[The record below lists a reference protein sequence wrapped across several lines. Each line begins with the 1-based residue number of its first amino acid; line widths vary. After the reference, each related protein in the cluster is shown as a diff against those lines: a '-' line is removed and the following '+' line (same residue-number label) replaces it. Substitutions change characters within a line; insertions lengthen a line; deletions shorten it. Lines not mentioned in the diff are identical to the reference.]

1 MRRHRL
7 VALLAAAGVLAGGS
21 ALAQSGGSDPYALP
35 EPTVRD
41 GQVLKLAAASSCL
54 RNRRL
59 RVRFTPPAGA
69 VFGWFR
75 VSVRDHRV
83 VRLTGIPRA
92 ASATVRLPR
101 GRSVVRVEG
110 ETLGGQRVEDAQV
123 YRTCEPPPPTPA
135 APGERPIQQGGGE
148 D

>member
-7 VALLAAAGVLAGGS
+7 LVLLVCAGVLAGGT
-21 ALAQSGGSDPYALP
+21 ALAQSGSDPYELP

-41 GQVLKLAAASSCL
+41 GQVLKLAAASAC
-54 RNRRL
+54 RRDRRL

-69 VFGWFR
+69 VFGWFE
-75 VSVRDHRV
+75 VSVRERNV

-101 GRSVVRVEG
+101 GRSIVRVEG
-110 ETLGGQRVEDAQV
+110 ETLGGQRVEDARV
-123 YRTCEPPPPTPA
+123 YRTCVPPPVTPPV
-135 APGERPIQQGGGE
+135 PGERPIQQGGGE